1 MSFNRD
7 IKVDPNRVSTGGGGR
22 GAAIGG
28 GSVVVVLAVLLISH
42 LTGVDLTGLL
52 GAGQGTATSTG
63 GSIDMSVCGDGT
75 TANGEAANRYSQC
88 RMAATAESL
97 DADSWTHGSSEQRVR
112 WFTTGMDS
120 GSVQQCSTFEAP
132 GRSL

>member
-52 GAGQGTATSTG
+52 GAG
-63 GSIDMSVCGDGT
+63 
-75 TANGEAANRYSQC
+75 
-88 RMAATAESL
+88 
-97 DADSWTHGSSEQRVR
+97 
-112 WFTTGMDS
+112 
-120 GSVQQCSTFEAP
+120 
-132 GRSL
+132 

>member
-7 IKVDPNRVSTGGGGR
+7 IKIDPNRVSTSGGRR
-22 GAAIGG
+22 GAADQY
-28 GSVVVVLAVLLISH
+28 
-42 LTGVDLTGLL
+42 T
-52 GAGQGTATSTG
+52 
-63 GSIDMSVCGDGT
+63 
-75 TANGEAANRYSQC
+75 QC

-97 DADSWTHGSSEQRVR
+97 DAGSWTHGSSEQRVR

-120 GSVQQCSTFEAP
+120 GSVQQRSTFEAP

>member
-7 IKVDPNRVSTGGGGR
+7 IKIDPNRVSTSGGRR
-22 GAAIGG
+22 GAA
-28 GSVVVVLAVLLISH
+28 
-42 LTGVDLTGLL
+42 DQY
-52 GAGQGTATSTG
+52 AG
-63 GSIDMSVCGDGT
+63 
-75 TANGEAANRYSQC
+75 
-88 RMAATAESL
+88 
-97 DADSWTHGSSEQRVR
+97 SWTHGSSEQRVR

>member
-7 IKVDPNRVSTGGGGR
+7 IKIDPNRVSTGGGGR

-28 GSVVVVLAVLLISH
+28 GSIITVLAVLLISH
-42 LTGVDLTGLL
+42 FTGVDLTGLL
-52 GAGQGTATSTG
+52 GQDQGTTSSTTS
-63 GSIDMSVCGDGT
+63 SIDMSVCGDGT
-75 TANGEAANRYSQC
+75 TANGDAANQYTQC
-88 RMAATAESL
+88 RMAATAEPL

>member
-1 MSFNRD
+1 M
-7 IKVDPNRVSTGGGGR
+7 
-22 GAAIGG
+22 
-28 GSVVVVLAVLLISH
+28 VVLAVLLISH
-42 LTGVDLTGLL
+42 FTGVDLTGLL
-52 GAGQGTATSTG
+52 GQDQGTTSSATS
-63 GSIDMSVCGDGT
+63 SIDMSVCGDGT
-75 TANGEAANRYSQC
+75 TANGDAANQYPQC

-120 GSVQQCSTFEAP
+120 GSVQQRSTFEAP